1 MYKIIIT
8 DTNYE
13 TKEVDTIAQSIVECN
28 KAQIR
33 VIEERLKLLVDIA
46 NKVNVID
53 GASRIM
59 SYSIEDNINDNYIQF
74 RDSIDSC
81 IRFAIKEYNKVSEDK
96 IDEDKVFNDIK
107 DLDNI
112 VSGD

>member
-33 VIEERLKLLVDIA
+33 GIEERLKLLVDIV
-46 NKVNVID
+46 NKANVID
-53 GASRIM
+53 GASKIM
-59 SYSIEDNINDNYIQF
+59 SYSIEDDINDNYIQF
-74 RDSIDSC
+74 KDSIDIC
-81 IRFAIKEYNKVSEDK
+81 IKFAINEYNKVSEDK

-107 DLDNI
+107 ELDDI